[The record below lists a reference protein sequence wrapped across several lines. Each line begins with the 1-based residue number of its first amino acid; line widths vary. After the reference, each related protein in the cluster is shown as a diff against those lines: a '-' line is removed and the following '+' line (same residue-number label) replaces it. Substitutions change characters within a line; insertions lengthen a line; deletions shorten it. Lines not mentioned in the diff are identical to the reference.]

1 MALLLPNSDFE
12 TIISVVATSL
22 GNTGPALGSFGATDT
37 WSTMNTPALM
47 WTSALM
53 WLGRL
58 ELLTALILLH
68 PRTWRNEER
77 DSAKDKASLKFF
89 NKLFKRED

>member
-1 MALLLPNSDFE
+1 M
-12 TIISVVATSL
+12 ISVVASSL
-22 GNTGPALGSFGATDT
+22 GNTGPALGSYGATNT
-37 WSTMNTPALM
+37 WASMNTLPLLWSTI
-47 WTSALM
+47 LM

-77 DSAKDKASLKFF
+77 DTAQDKASLRYFRRM
-89 NKLFKRED
+89 FKRED